1 MTKFSQP
8 HRIWSLQE
16 AESHFSE
23 VVERALEDGPQTVI
37 RHGRE
42 AVVIVSASQYKKMI
56 HPKESLAEFM
66 RRSPLYG
73 ADDIEFGRDQSLVR
87 K

>member
-1 MTKFSQP
+1 MKYNQP
-8 HRIWSLQE
+8 HRVWSFHE

-23 VVERALEDGPQTVI
+23 VVERALEDEPQTVI

-42 AVVIVSASQYKKMI
+42 AVVIVSASQYEKMI
-56 HPKESLAEFM
+56 HPKESLVEFM

-73 ADDIEFGRDQSLVR
+73 ADDIEFGRDKSPVR
-87 K
+87 R